1 MCLQYGSVDGG
12 GPTASHNVRFLEN
25 PRCTPVDRSKDCI
38 TDRPSTTLHIS
49 TPLQDKMGEEKKVQR
64 DREITPRELKQ
75 NEVPFHFRFFVPC
88 NHSSS
93 GRGGGASGCGAK
105 ITSSGG
111 EVWLSSPSKVAMML
125 RPANER
131 PASAF
136 MPATAPKESTNL
148 T

>member
-1 MCLQYGSVDGG
+1 MHTSRQV
-12 GPTASHNVRFLEN
+12 
-25 PRCTPVDRSKDCI
+25 RSKDCI
-38 TDRPSTTLHIS
+38 TDRPSTTKHIS
-49 TPLQDKMGEEKKVQR
+49 TPLQDKMGEEKKCTETERSSQGNWSKRRYFFISV
-64 DREITPRELKQ
+64 
-75 NEVPFHFRFFVPC
+75 FFFVPC

-136 MPATAPKESTNL
+136 MPATAPVESTYL